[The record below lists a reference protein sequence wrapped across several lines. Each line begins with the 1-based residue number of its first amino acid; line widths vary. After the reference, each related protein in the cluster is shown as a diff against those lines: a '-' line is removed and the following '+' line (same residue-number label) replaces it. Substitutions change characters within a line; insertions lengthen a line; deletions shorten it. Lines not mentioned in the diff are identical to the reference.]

1 MTTTQAPQT
10 FTNHEPA
17 TLPTAVG
24 TFLATCA
31 FTSLGTVASPR
42 SGDEHG
48 WGEFLVVCG
57 IGLVATVV
65 VLGLVVPR
73 VRNGSRAG
81 GVGLA
86 LGIIAVPSVLAFW
99 AGITPA
105 LAVGAVLLGLAARRQ
120 GRGGMGSTAV
130 ALGLLA
136 GAGYVAIYVGDWVS
150 QL

>member
-10 FTNHEPA
+10 YTDHEPA
-17 TLPTAVG
+17 ILPIAAG
-24 TFLATCA
+24 TFLATGA
-31 FTSLGTVASPR
+31 FTSLGTVASAQ
-42 SGDEHG
+42 SGNEHG

-57 IGLVATVV
+57 IGLVATAVV
-65 VLGLVVPR
+65 FGLVVPR
-73 VRNGSRAG
+73 TRNGSRAG
-81 GVGLA
+81 GVGLT

-105 LAVGAVLLGLAARRQ
+105 LAVGAVLLGLAARRE
-120 GRGGMGSTAV
+120 GRAGMGSAAV

-136 GAGYVAIYVGDWVS
+136 GAGYVAIYVSDWVA